1 MRTEGCEAQ
10 TLRALAGM
18 PFLDRTEMV
27 AVTGWSKAAVHEAV
41 DRLDSGGF
49 CAAVPHATTLFPS
62 STQRLHLTAAGLR
75 RLAEEEETSL
85 DELVRG
91 HPVSAEWRR
100 NLMGR
105 LDSLAAI
112 YRLAAAG
119 SGVAYPIRF
128 RWYRASTLDAA
139 IELPGGR
146 TVGIVRQGLTADRT
160 GFSNRMWRL
169 RQGPLPG
176 AVLVLMADDV
186 RLRHVRRTLAGAPVP
201 FYLALEREAV
211 AASPDDPVWSPPAVS
226 ASVELRSVLDR
237 IEKGSLLPEEEE
249 PRMVSV
255 PADLS
260 VEGPGW
266 KVPDYLLPA
275 TLKPAEKRALDLIS
289 DWPWITLT
297 DLAGMLAVSVPRASQ
312 LVTPL
317 EGFRLV
323 TRPIAGSGRM
333 ALTDRALALLAR
345 RDRTSVAVAK
355 KRWSAAPLFPGT
367 PFVWDNVTGARS
379 RQLLRNVEHTA
390 AVHSFL
396 AAMTVQAGLLEWEV
410 SQVDPPRRASRHFKH
425 GDGMR
430 SVNPDAFGVLRK
442 GETTWPFL
450 LEWERRAVR
459 PSTMSE
465 RLAPYLRYFSSH
477 RPTDDHG
484 TRPSVLIVFDDE
496 IVQTHFLRLARDEMQ
511 AKGVTVP
518 LWVSH
523 RAAIEQLG
531 PLGRAWRAPDD
542 WQSPQAMPPQ

>member
-10 TLRALAGM
+10 TLRALASM

-41 DRLDSGGF
+41 DKLDSGGF
-49 CAAVPHATTLFPS
+49 CAAVPHATALFPS
-62 STQRLHLTAAGLR
+62 PTQRFHLTAAGLG
-75 RLAEEEETSL
+75 RLAEEEEASL
-85 DELVRG
+85 DELVRDR
-91 HPVSAEWRR
+91 PVSAQWRR

-105 LDSLAAI
+105 LDSLATI
-112 YRLAAAG
+112 YRLAAAV

-139 IELPGGR
+139 VELPGGR

-237 IEKGSLLPEEEE
+237 IEKGSLLPEEDE

-390 AVHSFL
+390 AVHAFL
-396 AAMTVQAGLLEWEV
+396 
-410 SQVDPPRRASRHFKH
+410 PPSPCRRACWI
-425 GDGMR
+425 GR
-430 SVNPDAFGVLRK
+430 SPRS
-442 GETTWPFL
+442 T
-450 LEWERRAVR
+450 R
-459 PSTMSE
+459 PAGPHDTSSTATGCARSTPTPSASSE
-465 RLAPYLRYFSSH
+465 RARPRGPSCWSGSGGPCGPRPCRSASPPICATSPLTGPPTTTARGPPSSSSSTTRSS
-477 RPTDDHG
+477 RPTSCAWRG
-484 TRPSVLIVFDDE
+484 TRCRP
-496 IVQTHFLRLARDEMQ
+496 
-511 AKGVTVP
+511 
-518 LWVSH
+518 
-523 RAAIEQLG
+523 RA
-531 PLGRAWRAPDD
+531 
-542 WQSPQAMPPQ
+542 

>member
-1 MRTEGCEAQ
+1 MRPVDGEL
-10 TLRALAGM
+10 LRLLADM
-18 PFLDRTEMV
+18 PFLDRLEM
-27 AVTGWSKAAVHEAV
+27 AALSGWSRKGAVHEAV
-41 DRLDSGGF
+41 RQLEDAGLIASVPHGTELVAPTRRFHLTPDGAGRLAQEEDLTPDRLLRSYPL
-49 CAAVPHATTLFPS
+49 AA
-62 STQRLHLTAAGLR
+62 R
-75 RLAEEEETSL
+75 
-85 DELVRG
+85 
-91 HPVSAEWRR
+91 WRR
-100 NLMGR
+100 VLLER
-105 LDSLAAI
+105 LDAVAVV
-112 YRLAAAG
+112 YRLASA
-119 SGVAYPIRF
+119 VANIHHPIRF
-128 RWYRASTLDAA
+128 RWYRAMSMDAA
-139 IELPGGR
+139 IILPDGR
-146 TVGIVRQGLTADRT
+146 TIGVVRQGHVTDRT
-160 GFSNRMWRL
+160 GFSKRL
-169 RQGPLPG
+169 RRLMDGPQPG
-176 AVLVLMADDV
+176 GLLLLAPDEV
-186 RLRHVRRTLAGAPVP
+186 RLRHARRLLRRASAPAV
-201 FYLALEREAV
+201 LALEREA
-211 AASPDDPVWSPPAVS
+211 AAAATDDPVWRLSSVNAAVS
-226 ASVELRSVLDR
+226 LRDAIDR
-237 IEKGSLLPEEEE
+237 IERRGSLPAERPLARVSMPQDIDERGSERGVPEH
-249 PRMVSV
+249 M
-255 PADLS
+255 
-260 VEGPGW
+260 
-266 KVPDYLLPA
+266 LPA
-275 TLKPAEKRALDLIS
+275 LLKPTEKRVLDLLS

-465 RLAPYLRYFSSH
+465 RLAPYLRYYSSH

-484 TRPSVLIVFDDE
+484 TGPSVLIVFDDE
-496 IVQTHFLRLARDEMQ
+496 IAHTHFLRLARDEMQ

-523 RAAIEQLG
+523 RAAIEQMG
-531 PLGRAWRAPDD
+531 PLGRAWLTPGVPEPAHAFR
-542 WQSPQAMPPQ
+542 SR